1 MVAQIGKNLTSER
14 FKILSELWKADIHA
28 EMLYNDNPKVPK
40 QIQYALD
47 TGVPLILWIGEDEV
61 AKGIV
66 KVKSLN
72 HHEEYVIER
81 V

>member
-1 MVAQIGKNLTSER
+1 
-14 FKILSELWKADIHA
+14 
-28 EMLYNDNPKVPK
+28 VPK

-47 TGVPLILWIGEDEV
+47 TGIPLILWIGEDEV

-72 HHEEYVIER
+72 YHEEYFIDRSELAAKV
-81 V
+81 

>member
-14 FKILSELWKADIHA
+14 FKILSELWKEDIHA
-28 EMLYNDNPKVPK
+28 EMLYNENPKVPK

-47 TGVPLILWIGEDEV
+47 TGIPLILWIGEDEV

-81 V
+81 A